1 MRFKMCECNFGERTP
16 KYISGKRNGKKMK
29 EEEEKKRKM
38 ETSDSLLC
46 IQAIISS
53 VFCNQLHFSCEAEHT
68 VSHHVQKKLGHPF
81 VSKNLKMYAGFTKK
95 RSCCYGQRTLQD
107 LDHRSISFS
116 LSRLQSATPTVVR
129 FRVQSFCSSVI
140 LIESASDCVFYS
152 HSHLSDTDRTICFDP
167 F

>member
-53 VFCNQLHFSCEAEHT
+53 VFCNQLPFSCEAEHT

-116 LSRLQSATPTVVR
+116 QPTAISGSHCG
-129 FRVQSFCSSVI
+129 SFQGPI
-140 LIESASDCVFYS
+140 LLFLCHF
-152 HSHLSDTDRTICFDP
+152 DRISE
-167 F
+167 

>member
-1 MRFKMCECNFGERTP
+1 MCECNFGERTP

-29 EEEEKKRKM
+29 EEEEKKRK

-53 VFCNQLHFSCEAEHT
+53 VFCNQLPFSCEAEHT

-95 RSCCYGQRTLQD
+95 KKLLLRTENPPRS
-107 LDHRSISFS
+107 RSQVDIVLPQPTAISGS
-116 LSRLQSATPTVVR
+116 HCG
-129 FRVQSFCSSVI
+129 SFQGPI
-140 LIESASDCVFYS
+140 LLFLCHF
-152 HSHLSDTDRTICFDP
+152 DRISE
-167 F
+167 

>member
-1 MRFKMCECNFGERTP
+1 MCECNFGERTP

-53 VFCNQLHFSCEAEHT
+53 VFCNQLPFSCEAEHT

-81 VSKNLKMYAGFTKK
+81 VTKTLKMYAGFTKK
-95 RSCCYGQRTLQD
+95 KKLLLRTENPPRS
-107 LDHRSISFS
+107 RSQVDIVLPQPTAISGS
-116 LSRLQSATPTVVR
+116 HCG
-129 FRVQSFCSSVI
+129 SFQGPI
-140 LIESASDCVFYS
+140 LLFLCHF
-152 HSHLSDTDRTICFDP
+152 DRISE
-167 F
+167 

>member
-53 VFCNQLHFSCEAEHT
+53 VFCNQLPFSCEAEHT

-81 VSKNLKMYAGFTKK
+81 VTKTLKMYAGFTKK
-95 RSCCYGQRTLQD
+95 KKLLLRTENPPRS
-107 LDHRSISFS
+107 RSQVDIVLSQPTAISDS
-116 LSRLQSATPTVVR
+116 HCG
-129 FRVQSFCSSVI
+129 SFQGPI
-140 LIESASDCVFYS
+140 LLFLCHF
-152 HSHLSDTDRTICFDP
+152 DRISE
-167 F
+167 

>member
-29 EEEEKKRKM
+29 EEEEKKIKM

-53 VFCNQLHFSCEAEHT
+53 VFCNQLPFSCEAEHT

-116 LSRLQSATPTVVR
+116 QPTAISDSHCG
-129 FRVQSFCSSVI
+129 SFQGPI
-140 LIESASDCVFYS
+140 LLFLCHF
-152 HSHLSDTDRTICFDP
+152 DRISE
-167 F
+167 

>member
-53 VFCNQLHFSCEAEHT
+53 VFCNQLPFSCEAEHT

-81 VSKNLKMYAGFTKK
+81 VTKTLKMYAGFTKK
-95 RSCCYGQRTLQD
+95 KKLLLRTENPPRS
-107 LDHRSISFS
+107 RSQVDIVLPQPTAISDS
-116 LSRLQSATPTVVR
+116 HCG
-129 FRVQSFCSSVI
+129 SFQGPI
-140 LIESASDCVFYS
+140 LLFLCHF
-152 HSHLSDTDRTICFDP
+152 DRISE
-167 F
+167 

>member
-1 MRFKMCECNFGERTP
+1 MCECNFGERTP

-53 VFCNQLHFSCEAEHT
+53 VFCNQLPFSCEAEHT

-95 RSCCYGQRTLQD
+95 KKLLLRTENPPRS
-107 LDHRSISFS
+107 RSQVDIVLPQPTAISGS
-116 LSRLQSATPTVVR
+116 HCG
-129 FRVQSFCSSVI
+129 SFQGPI
-140 LIESASDCVFYS
+140 LLFLCHF
-152 HSHLSDTDRTICFDP
+152 DRISE
-167 F
+167 

>member
-1 MRFKMCECNFGERTP
+1 MCECNFGERTP

-53 VFCNQLHFSCEAEHT
+53 VFCNQLPFSCEAEHT

-81 VSKNLKMYAGFTKK
+81 VTKTLKMYAGFTKK
-95 RSCCYGQRTLQD
+95 KKLLLRTENPPRSRSQVDIVLSADCNQRLP
-107 LDHRSISFS
+107 LWFVSGSNPFVPLSF
-116 LSRLQSATPTVVR
+116 
-129 FRVQSFCSSVI
+129 
-140 LIESASDCVFYS
+140 
-152 HSHLSDTDRTICFDP
+152 
-167 F
+167 

>member
-53 VFCNQLHFSCEAEHT
+53 VFCNQLPFSCEAEHT

-81 VSKNLKMYAGFTKK
+81 VTKTLKMYAGFTKK
-95 RSCCYGQRTLQD
+95 KKLLLRTENPPRS
-107 LDHRSISFS
+107 RSQVDIVLPQPTAISGS
-116 LSRLQSATPTVVR
+116 HCG
-129 FRVQSFCSSVI
+129 SFQGPI
-140 LIESASDCVFYS
+140 LLFLCHF
-152 HSHLSDTDRTICFDP
+152 DRISE
-167 F
+167 